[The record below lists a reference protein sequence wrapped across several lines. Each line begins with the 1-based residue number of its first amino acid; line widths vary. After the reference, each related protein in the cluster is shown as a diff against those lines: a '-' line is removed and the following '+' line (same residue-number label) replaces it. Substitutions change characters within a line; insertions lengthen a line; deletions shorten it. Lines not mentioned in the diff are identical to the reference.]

1 MYLTSRNWLILN
13 DARGVPTILKKVF
26 VSYSHLQGE
35 WVWDR
40 LYPCLVAGGAE
51 VLIDRKRFEAGLA
64 VFDQMDRVQ
73 DSADVHVL
81 VLSPDYLAS
90 AACRHEMARAIAG
103 DPGFQHGRVIPVVRV
118 PCDLPEEIGRHDPLC
133 VNLADDRD
141 AAQWDLLLS
150 GCGADLGAK
159 APDWPE
165 ARERVREYL
174 RRGQSVNLVVKGEP
188 KRREFLERIREDLGG
203 LAMVDLDSG
212 VAASRRLLVA
222 EILKVCGTPAE
233 VPDVPE
239 DLAVLH
245 NRLSDLPGTRLCL
258 RHFDRVADRAYG
270 LDFFSALKYLVMDC
284 RKLVLL
290 IESRAPYIPLL
301 PANNSLTKLQAKLVE
316 LKGR

>member
-1 MYLTSRNWLILN
+1 
-13 DARGVPTILKKVF
+13 VPTVLKKVF

-73 DSADVHVL
+73 DCAEIHVL

-103 DPGFQHGRVIPVVRV
+103 DPNFQHGRVIPVVRV
-118 PCDLPEEIGRHDPLC
+118 PCDLPEEIRRPNPLY
-133 VNLADDRD
+133 VNLTDDRD

-150 GCGADLGAK
+150 GCGADLGAN
-159 APDWPE
+159 APDWLG
-165 ARERVREYL
+165 AREQVREYL
-174 RRGQSVNLVVKGEP
+174 HRGQSVNLVVKGEP
-188 KRREFLERIREDLGG
+188 RRREFLERIREDLGG
-203 LAMVDLDSG
+203 AMAMVDLDSG
-212 VAASRRLLVA
+212 AAASRRSLVA
-222 EILKVCGTPAE
+222 EILKACGTPAE

-258 RHFDRVADRAYG
+258 RHFDRVAERGYG

-290 IESRAPYIPLL
+290 IESRAPYVSLL

>member
-1 MYLTSRNWLILN
+1 
-13 DARGVPTILKKVF
+13 LKKVF

-40 LYPCLVAGGAE
+40 LYPCLVAGGVE

-73 DSADVHVL
+73 DSADVDVL

-103 DPGFQHGRVIPVVRV
+103 DPGFQHGRVIPVMRV
-118 PCDLPEEIGRHDPLC
+118 SCDLPEEIRRPNPLC
-133 VNLADDRD
+133 VNLTNDRD

-150 GCGADLGAK
+150 GCGADLGAT
-159 APDWPE
+159 APDWLE
-165 ARERVREYL
+165 AREQVREYL

-188 KRREFLERIREDLGG
+188 KRRGFLERIREDLGG
-203 LAMVDLDSG
+203 ALAMVDLDSG
-212 VAASRRLLVA
+212 AAASRRSLVA
-222 EILKVCGTPAE
+222 EILKACGTPAE
-233 VPDVPE
+233 VPDVDDE
-239 DLAVLH
+239 DLGVLH
-245 NRLSDLPGTRLCL
+245 NRLSDLPGRTTLCV
-258 RHFDRVADRAYG
+258 RHFDRVADRRYG
-270 LDFFSALKYLVMDC
+270 LDFFSSLKHLVMDC

-290 IESRAPYIPLL
+290 IESRAPLISLL